1 MTALEYWKRA
11 LQGGKWLAQQQNA
24 DGSWK
29 ELSDP
34 MVDAFYKGGWP
45 LVLTGQTAAAHRL
58 LTYAR
63 DQFMTGDGDFLP
75 RHHPWHT
82 NVHYLYPNAYLIVG
96 GMMAARYDV
105 AMPAVE
111 FMLSQQDGEHGGFY
125 TRRTEPGERQM
136 CDTMS
141 TGAAGMALLAGGQL
155 EAARRAAAFF
165 ARMIEL
171 QPDPGARFYA
181 TVEASG
187 SLGTEMQDDTEP
199 FWRIVDTQI
208 ENQCWYAVGLPF
220 AFLIRLAEATGEAQH
235 RELAQWFF
243 DFQERCVDPWDG
255 GSSGKAGWG
264 CAMLYRITGEKKYKE
279 IALHVAGNIA
289 GQQDDD
295 GSWILRAGGYSEG
308 DERTLANAAFDVT
321 SEFTLWL
328 AVISANIMARDG
340 AG

>member
-1 MTALEYWKRA
+1 MTALEYWERA
-11 LQGGKWLAQQQNA
+11 LQGGEWLAKQQNP

-34 MVDAFYKGGWP
+34 KVDAFYKGTWP
-45 LVLTGQTAAAHRL
+45 LILTGQSAAAHRL
-58 LTYAR
+58 LTCAR
-63 DQFMTGDGDFLP
+63 DQFMTTGGDFVP

-82 NVHYLYPNAYLIVG
+82 NVHYLYPNAYFIVG
-96 GMMAARYDV
+96 GMIAGRYEV
-105 AMPAVE
+105 AMPATR
-111 FMLSQQDGEHGGFY
+111 FMLGQQDAEHGGFY
-125 TRRTEPGERQM
+125 TRRTAPGQRQM

-141 TGAAGMALLAGGQL
+141 TGAAGMALLAAGQI
-155 EAARRAAAFF
+155 EAARRAAGFF
-165 ARMIEL
+165 ARLIEL
-171 QPDPGARFYA
+171 QPDPQARFFT
-181 TVEASG
+181 TVEADG
-187 SLGTEMQDDTEP
+187 RLGTEMQDDAEAW
-199 FWRIVDTQI
+199 WRIVDTQI

-220 AFLIRLAEATGEAQH
+220 AFLVQLSEATGETQH
-235 RELAQWFF
+235 RELAQWYF

-264 CAMLYRITGEKKYKE
+264 CAMLYRITGENTYKE

-289 GQQDDD
+289 SQQDDD

-328 AVISANIMARDG
+328 AVIAANVMARDG
-340 AG
+340 I

>member
-1 MTALEYWKRA
+1 MTAQEYWERA
-11 LQGGKWLAQQQNA
+11 LQGGKWLAEQQNP

-45 LVLTGQTAAAHRL
+45 LVLTGHTAAAHRAL
-58 LTYAR
+58 SYTR
-63 DQFMTGDGDFLP
+63 EHFMTAGGDFLP

-82 NVHYLYPNAYLIVG
+82 NVHYLYPNAYFIVG
-96 GMMAARYDV
+96 AMMAGRYEV
-105 AMPAVE
+105 AMPAID
-111 FMLSQQDGEHGGFY
+111 FMLSQQDGGHGGFY
-125 TRRTEPGERQM
+125 TRRTEPGQKQM

-141 TGAAGMALLAGGQL
+141 SGAAGMALLAGGQVQ
-155 EAARRAAAFF
+155 AARRTADFF

-171 QPDPGARFYA
+171 QPDPGARFYT
-181 TVEASG
+181 TVEADG

-199 FWRIVDTQI
+199 FWRIVDTKI

-220 AFLIRLAEATGEAQH
+220 AFLVRLAEATGEAQH
-235 RELAQWFF
+235 QELAQWYF

-264 CAMLYRITGEKKYKE
+264 CAMLYRITGEQKYRE

-289 GQQDDD
+289 SQQDDD

-328 AVISANIMARDG
+328 AVIAANVMARDG
-340 AG
+340 VG